1 MIEKVTYAQLE
12 RFLLSLGFKRSRAEG
27 SHVYFEHKASGA
39 GMVVK
44 DYDPTEAVHSTKL
57 VAVRGTLH
65 NAGLVDRDEFE
76 ERLEQSGLSARAS

>member
-1 MIEKVTYAQLE
+1 MVENVTYAQLE

-44 DYDPTEAVHSTKL
+44 DYDPQEPVHAGKL

-65 NAGLVDRDEFE
+65 YSGLVDRDEFE
-76 ERLEQSGLSARAS
+76 ERLEQNGISAKAS